1 MMNTSLKIVNKSEAL
16 QRVAKWQNEGN
27 EIVFTNGC
35 FDIVHL
41 GHIDYLEKA
50 RNLGDKLIVGL
61 NTDASV
67 KRLKGEKRPVVNEEA
82 RTRMMASFQ
91 FIDLVVLFDED
102 TPLEIIEILSPDILV
117 KGNDYT
123 VSTIVGA
130 DFVLDHGGKV
140 ETIELVKGYSTSL
153 IIEKIKDM

>member
-1 MMNTSLKIVNKSEAL
+1 MNTASKILNSED
-16 QRVAKWQNEGN
+16 AKIKVTEWQDNGN

-50 RNLGDKLIVGL
+50 RLLGDKLVVGI
-61 NTDASV
+61 NTDNSV

-82 RTRMMASFQ
+82 RTRMMASFE
-91 FIDLVVLFDED
+91 FVDLVVLFNED
-102 TPLEIIEILSPDILV
+102 TPLEIIETLSPDILV

-123 VSTIVGA
+123 VSNIVGA
-130 DFVLDHGGKV
+130 DFVIDHGGKV

-153 IIEKIKDM
+153 IIEKIKAM